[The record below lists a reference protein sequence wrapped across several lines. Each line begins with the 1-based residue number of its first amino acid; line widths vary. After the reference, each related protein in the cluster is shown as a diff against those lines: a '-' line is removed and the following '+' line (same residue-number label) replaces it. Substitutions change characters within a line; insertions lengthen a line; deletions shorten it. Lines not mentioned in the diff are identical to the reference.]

1 MDKESHETEQGL
13 RHLVN
18 WAANM
23 QLADIPSPVV
33 RRAALVIADD
43 LAAVVASRNEP
54 EVACV
59 HQGLLKNDSKAEAT
73 VFRGG
78 RPRTD
83 RYSAAVANGAA
94 ADWAEL
100 DEGYRKAV
108 CHAGLYCLPALLA
121 EAEAVGA
128 SVNEVLRCCVVSY
141 EITTRFARVWKFPA
155 LTLHPH
161 GIFNAVGAAAAVSLL
176 RGLNPATFMSALTSS
191 ATLIAVGPFDHAV
204 KGALI
209 RNMWPAAGAWN
220 GMRAVDWAQCGIGGL
235 PSTPNDVYAGALG
248 AQPHPKELTDELGK
262 EWAISD
268 GYHKMFACCQY
279 SHSTVE
285 AALSLLANMSGD
297 RSSRNIKKIIVE
309 THPSGLTLNNYDP
322 PTTLAAKFSIPYI
335 VAATFVTGQAG
346 ADAFSANRLHDPEIT
361 RLRKLTELRSYEPIG
376 EWPNDR
382 PARVSVEFQD
392 GSTMNKECLSAA
404 GGPDKPFSQKQIIAK
419 IRLLTGEIYPEFA
432 NTLTELIE
440 LKPSVASLSWDQIVA
455 KLVGE
460 G

>member
-1 MDKESHETEQGL
+1 MNQAIEQGL
-13 RHLVN
+13 SHLLN
-18 WAANM
+18 WATRVKFT
-23 QLADIPSPVV
+23 DIPLPVV
-33 RRAALVIADD
+33 RRAALVVADD
-43 LAAVVASRNEP
+43 LSAMVACRNEP
-54 EVACV
+54 EIRQV
-59 HQGLLKNDSKAEAT
+59 HQKLLQDGTKPEAT

-78 RPRTD
+78 RPMAD
-83 RYSAAVANGAA
+83 RYSVAVANGAA

-121 EAEAVGA
+121 EAEAVRA
-128 SVNEVLRCCVVSY
+128 NVKEVLRCCVVSY
-141 EITTRFARVWKFPA
+141 EITTRFARAWKFSS

-161 GIFNAVGAAAAVSLL
+161 GLFNAVGAAAAVSLL
-176 RGLNPATFMSALTSS
+176 RGLNLATFMSALTSS

-248 AQPHPKELTDELGK
+248 AKPHLEELTEELGK

-285 AALSLLANMSGD
+285 ATLSLLTDMSD
-297 RSSRNIKKIIVE
+297 DSSSRNIKKIIVE

-335 VAATFVTGQAG
+335 VAATLVTGQAG
-346 ADAFSANRLHDPEIT
+346 ADAFSDDRLHDSEIA
-361 RLRKLTELRSYEPIG
+361 RLMKLTELRPYEPIG

-404 GGPDKPFSQKQIIAK
+404 GGPDRPFSEKQIIAK
-419 IRLLTGEIYPEFA
+419 IRLLTDEIYPEFA
-432 NTLTELIE
+432 NTLTELID
-440 LKPSVASLSWDQIVA
+440 LKPSVAVLSWDQIVA